1 MCWVGKC
8 DVKIAKRDF
17 YVYKLGYISDE
28 GFRSLYQNFIYI
40 PKEINK
46 KIKLEPVIPD
56 YKIYKLTKEQYGT
69 IYEGYHSY
77 KDIAMPYSN
86 LRPYHRTIYLGK
98 FAEDIR
104 LNNIYSIATFIIPK
118 GSIYCVNDSNEI
130 VSNRMTY
137 TGQYASVRDISNINL
152 KESFNSI

>member
-1 MCWVGKC
+1 MCWVGRC

-17 YVYKLGYISDE
+17 YVYKLGYVSDK
-28 GFRSLYQNFIYI
+28 GFKSLYQNFIYE

-56 YKIYKLTKEQYGT
+56 YKIYKLMKEQYGE

-77 KDIAMPYSN
+77 KDIAMPYSD
-86 LRPYHRTIYLGK
+86 LRPYYRTIYLGK

-104 LNNIYSIATFIIPK
+104 LNNVYSIATFIIPK
-118 GSIYCVNDSNEI
+118 GSEYIINTKGEV
-130 VSNRMTY
+130 VSDKIIY
-137 TGQYASVRDISNINL
+137 TGRYL
-152 KESFNSI
+152 KL